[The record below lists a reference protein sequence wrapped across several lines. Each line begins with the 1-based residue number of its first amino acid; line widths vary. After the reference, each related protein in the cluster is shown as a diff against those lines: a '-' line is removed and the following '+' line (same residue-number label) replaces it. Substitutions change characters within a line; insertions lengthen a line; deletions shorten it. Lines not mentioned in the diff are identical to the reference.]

1 MHSRCIGAAA
11 LLLSVWALAAAPAG
25 AITFQE
31 LYRPTV
37 RPDAAA
43 ADRRGAATEA
53 AMRRLLERVT
63 GNRGAGLEPDLQDL
77 VTNAASYVSSYA
89 TLDGG
94 LVQVGFLPNR
104 IDSALAERGRAVWG
118 PERPLTL
125 VWIAIDSGHGER
137 TLLGADGS
145 SAELSQPLSPE
156 MTLLADGIR
165 AAIEDVAS
173 ERGLPIAWPLLDLQD
188 LGAVTFVDVWGG
200 FDQRIE
206 EASQRYG
213 ADAILVGRVL
223 VNELGNSVQWT
234 LLRGANRAVTATMDA
249 AEGLQWTADQYAQEF
264 SVVGGVRNLR
274 VVVEDVESLADYG
287 RVMSYLGG
295 LSSLQSIDVDSLDGD
310 VLTLHVA
317 ARGDADVI
325 ERMFSLGRVLEPAD
339 AAGGVAIGPAPGPA
353 IGPASGPAIGPTSG
367 TGSTAVGAPLVFK
380 VARVPQRP

>member
-1 MHSRCIGAAA
+1 MYRRCIGTGARLLPLWPSS
-11 LLLSVWALAAAPAG
+11 LLLSFWVLAAAPAG
-25 AITFQE
+25 AITFQD
-31 LYRPTV
+31 LYKPTV
-37 RPDAAA
+37 MPDPAA
-43 ADRRGAATEA
+43 ADRRAAATEA

-94 LVQVGFLPNR
+94 LVQVGFLANK
-104 IDSALAERGRAVWG
+104 IDGALESRGRAVWG

-125 VWIAIDSGHGER
+125 VWIAIDGGHGER

-145 SAELSQPLSPE
+145 SAELGQQPLSPE
-156 MTLLADGIR
+156 MTALAESTR
-165 AAIEDVAS
+165 AAVEDVAS
-173 ERGLPIAWPLLDLQD
+173 ERGLPIALPLLDLQD
-188 LGAVTFVDVWGG
+188 LDAVSFADVWGG

-206 EASQRYG
+206 EASRRYG
-213 ADAILVGRVL
+213 ADAVLIGRVL
-223 VNELGNSVQWT
+223 VSDVGNSVQWT
-234 LLRGANRAVTATMDA
+234 LLRGASRAVTATEDA

-264 SVVGGVRNLR
+264 SVAGGVRNLR

-287 RVMSYLGG
+287 RVMSYLSG
-295 LSSLQSIDVDSLDGD
+295 LSSLQAVDVDSLDGD
-310 VLTLHVA
+310 ILTLRVA

-339 AAGGVAIGPAPGPA
+339 AASGSAVAGPGAGAGGIGAA
-353 IGPASGPAIGPTSG
+353 L
-367 TGSTAVGAPLVFK
+367 GAALVFK